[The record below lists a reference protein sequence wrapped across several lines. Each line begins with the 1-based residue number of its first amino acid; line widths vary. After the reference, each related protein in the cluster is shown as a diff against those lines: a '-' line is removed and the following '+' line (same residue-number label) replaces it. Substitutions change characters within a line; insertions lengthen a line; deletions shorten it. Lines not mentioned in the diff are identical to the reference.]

1 MHLHPQHRS
10 KPVLIISLV
19 LFTICLVAP
28 VAAGAALSSPVDSST
43 HDSFVPLTPASVALG
58 PDSSYR
64 ELAMVHRTEQ
74 AWRDRLSRLRRLRRL
89 HPQKPKLVAAPAPR
103 PAPIWHPSPP
113 RVSAPPIPRKGYP
126 NWYGVARCESGQRWN
141 YNGPS
146 GFDGGLQFLPST
158 WTAVMRMS
166 GYHFS
171 TYAWQATAAQQ
182 IAAAEYLIGPAH
194 ANPWTQWPVCWR
206 FA

>member
-1 MHLHPQHRS
+1 MPVHSQRRS
-10 KPVLIISLV
+10 KPVVILSLV
-19 LFTICLVAP
+19 LFAICLAAP
-28 VAAGAALSSPVDSST
+28 VAAGAALSSPVVSSV
-43 HDSFVPLTPASVALG
+43 HHSEPALATPSAPVG
-58 PDSSYR
+58 PDTSYQ
-64 ELAMVHRTEQ
+64 ELAFIHAAERSWHEWM
-74 AWRDRLSRLRRLRRL
+74 SRLQRHSRRAPRPPRILR
-89 HPQKPKLVAAPAPR
+89 VAAPKPI
-103 PAPIWHPSPP
+103 PIWHPAPP
-113 RVSAPPIPRKGYP
+113 RVAAPVPRKGHP
-126 NWYGVARCESGQRWN
+126 NWYGVAQCESGQRWN

-171 TYAWQATAAQQ
+171 SYAWQATAAQQ

-206 FA
+206 YA